1 MYVRQLELVDFRSYP
16 RVVVDFE
23 PGASVLV
30 GPNGVGKTNLVEAL
44 GYVAT
49 LSSHR
54 VALDAPLVRTGASR
68 AVVRVAI
75 VHNGRELMVEL
86 AIEPGRGGVKARL
99 GRAPASR
106 ARDVLGAL
114 RLVLFAPEDLSV
126 VRGDPAERRRY
137 LDELLT
143 ARQPRYAG
151 VRADYDRVLR
161 QRNALLR
168 TSYLARKVGGARPDL
183 STLDVW
189 DAHLARHGAELLAGR
204 LDLCTSLEPLVCKA
218 YQAVSAARGEARL
231 VYSASIGEVAGG
243 RAGEVA
249 GGRAGEVAGGRAKA
263 VAGGRAELEAAL
275 AGALAEARPSE
286 VERGVTLVGPHRDE
300 LTLMLGEM
308 PVKGYAS
315 HGECWS
321 FALALRLAAYDLLRG
336 EGTEPVLVLDDVF
349 AELDAGRRDR
359 LAALV
364 GDASQVLVTCA
375 VDADVPAAL
384 RGARYQVA
392 EGEVRRVG

>member
-1 MYVRQLELVDFRSYP
+1 LYVRQLELVDFRSYP

-23 PGASVLV
+23 PGASVFV

-54 VALDAPLVRTGASR
+54 VAVDAPLVRFGAAR
-68 AVVRVAI
+68 AVVRTAI
-75 VHNGRELMVEL
+75 VHDGRELLVEL
-86 AIEPGRGGVKARL
+86 SIEPGRGGSKARL
-99 GRAPASR
+99 GRAPVTR
-106 ARDVLGAL
+106 ARDILGAL
-114 RLVLFAPEDLSV
+114 RLVMFAPEDLAV

-143 ARQPRYAG
+143 ARQPRFAG

-168 TSYLARKVGGARPDL
+168 TAYLARKVAGSAGDL

-204 LDLCTSLEPLVCKA
+204 LDLCAGLEPLVGKA
-218 YQAVSAARGEARL
+218 YQAVSAGRGDARL
-231 VYSASIGEVAGG
+231 VYSASWTSEPATGDRSV
-243 RAGEVA
+243 
-249 GGRAGEVAGGRAKA
+249 
-263 VAGGRAELEAAL
+263 LEGAL
-275 AGALAEARPSE
+275 GAALAEARPSE
-286 VERGVTLVGPHRDE
+286 VERGVTLVGPHRDDV
-300 LTLMLGEM
+300 TLMLGEL

-321 FALALRLAAYDLLRG
+321 FALALRLAAYDLLRA
-336 EGTEPVLVLDDVF
+336 EGAEPVLVLDDVF

-364 GDASQVLVTCA
+364 GGASQVLVTCA

-384 RGARYQVA
+384 RGARYEVA
-392 EGEVRRVG
+392 EGEVRRAR

>member
-16 RVVVDFE
+16 RAVVDFE

-30 GPNGVGKTNLVEAL
+30 GPNGIGKTNLVEAL

-54 VALDAPLVRTGASR
+54 VALDAPLVRLGMRT
-68 AVVRVAI
+68 AVIRTAI
-75 VHNGRELMVEL
+75 VHDGRELLVEL
-86 AIEPGRGGVKARL
+86 SIEPGRGSKARL
-99 GRAPASR
+99 GRAPVPR
-106 ARDVLGAL
+106 TRDVLGAL
-114 RLVLFAPEDLSV
+114 RLVMFAPEDLAV

-143 ARQPRYAG
+143 TRQPRFAG

-168 TSYLARKVGGARPDL
+168 TAYLARKVGGGPGDL

-204 LDLCTSLEPLVCKA
+204 LDLVAGLEPLVGKA
-218 YQAVSAARGEARL
+218 YQAVSAGRGEARL
-231 VYSASIGEVAGG
+231 VYSPSWTSSPAAADRPALEVA
-243 RAGEVA
+243 
-249 GGRAGEVAGGRAKA
+249 
-263 VAGGRAELEAAL
+263 LAA
-275 AGALAEARPSE
+275 ALAEARPSE
-286 VERGVTLVGPHRDE
+286 VERGVTLVGPHRDDV
-300 LTLMLGEM
+300 TLMLGEV

-321 FALALRLAAYDLLRG
+321 FALALRLAAYDLLRA
-336 EGTEPVLVLDDVF
+336 EGVEPVLVLDDVF

-359 LAALV
+359 LAGLV
-364 GDASQVLVTCA
+364 AGASQVLVTCA
-375 VDADVPAAL
+375 VDADVPVAL
-384 RGARYQVA
+384 RGMRYEVA
-392 EGEVRRVG
+392 EGEVRRGR